1 MWSPTH
7 VQVLV
12 KKAKGL
18 KIKGKDGTNDAFV
31 IIALGKEKYQTS
43 VKEKATETVEWCE
56 QCELSIPEQGN
67 TAEIVLNV
75 VHRNFL
81 GVDEFLGMVAMPLRD
96 FDVYERPKTKW
107 YSLRCKPGQN
117 KNDYRG
123 ELEVRTAFTVK
134 AVDRDSD
141 KLGSTAD
148 ISSKAKRG
156 SLTSLN
162 KAVGNF
168 GGSLMSLGQKE
179 KKNIKKLAK
188 SVSHKVEKVGN
199 KARKSLSS
207 QHRAEQTIAEHHDQ
221 NFATNTT
228 ERSPLPNKFDINSTS
243 FGVGYERDNRTSMV
257 STPKTN
263 PFLKKSLTRNQPNHD
278 PGVNSDDEDD
288 FEGELGEDDMFRFD
302 ALSHRS
308 SGTSLNVSENL
319 GVVSKTSTPLSGSL
333 ENLGGG
339 ELLRKNF
346 NANNTT
352 TGSGSG
358 VRRGLASGSQS
369 PLVTNSRTLSS
380 TLPRK
385 NVKEND
391 LANST
396 LDDWEQKLLG
406 KKSAVPYVS
415 PGLTATATPSVKS
428 ETLSIQSSNH
438 SSRSNTL
445 ERNRKEAKSSAA
457 IITSGLATLPTHQET
472 PNGQKKKIIPVGS
485 DFDEMSPSPEFPH
498 SPVDTQH
505 IESVLEE
512 AEKANILKN
521 KKMNF
526 KWKSSVS
533 FRDKDL
539 SSRGHNDRMSTES
552 LNNQGRTHSRN
563 LSDGSGSSQQGGV
576 PTGTRVA
583 PLGRETTPTPN
594 APQRIPREVWDRFEG
609 KTREDLIE
617 TIVQLQSQLE
627 SQGKRQVDLED
638 YLDALLM
645 KVMSR
650 NPDLLQKNL
659 SMMPASKLTPSI
671 K

>member
-1 MWSPTH
+1 
-7 VQVLV
+7 
-12 KKAKGL
+12 
-18 KIKGKDGTNDAFV
+18 
-31 IIALGKEKYQTS
+31 
-43 VKEKATETVEWCE
+43 
-56 QCELSIPEQGN
+56 
-67 TAEIVLNV
+67 
-75 VHRNFL
+75 
-81 GVDEFLGMVAMPLRD
+81 
-96 FDVYERPKTKW
+96 
-107 YSLRCKPGQN
+107 
-117 KNDYRG
+117 
-123 ELEVRTAFTVK
+123 
-134 AVDRDSD
+134 
-141 KLGSTAD
+141 
-148 ISSKAKRG
+148 
-156 SLTSLN
+156 
-162 KAVGNF
+162 
-168 GGSLMSLGQKE
+168 MSLGQKE

-207 QHRAEQTIAEHHDQ
+207 QHRQEQTIAEDEQ
-221 NFATNTT
+221 NATNTT
-228 ERSPLPNKFDINSTS
+228 ERSPLPNKFDINSAS
-243 FGVGYERDNRTSMV
+243 FGVGYERDNRTMI

-346 NANNTT
+346 NVNTNHSS

-391 LANST
+391 VAAMST

-415 PGLTATATPSVKS
+415 PGLTASTTTPSVKS

-445 ERNRKEAKSSAA
+445 ERNRKEAKSSSS

-485 DFDEMSPSPEFPH
+485 DFDEEMSPSPEFPH

-512 AEKANILKN
+512 AEKANIHKN

-526 KWKSSVS
+526 KWKSSVKS
-533 FRDKDL
+533 LVKTGRTGSLFNLTNLGKGFRDKDL
-539 SSRGHNDRMSTES
+539 SSRGHHDRVSTES
-552 LNNQGRTHSRN
+552 LNNPGGRTHSRN

-645 KVMSR
+645 KVMAR

-671 K
+671 KRGLVESWLVKDDANNGGQ